1 MYVCIFRHIQAL
13 LYSRTSESVLC
24 GQSAQS
30 SARAETGLAVIR
42 MMEMRR
48 GKKWKQF
55 NSSLQPLL
63 SKNMFKKTAGHDI
76 KS

>member
-1 MYVCIFRHIQAL
+1 MDVCIYIQAL

-55 NSSLQPLL
+55 KPSAFVIQ
-63 SKNMFKKTAGHDI
+63 KYV
-76 KS
+76 